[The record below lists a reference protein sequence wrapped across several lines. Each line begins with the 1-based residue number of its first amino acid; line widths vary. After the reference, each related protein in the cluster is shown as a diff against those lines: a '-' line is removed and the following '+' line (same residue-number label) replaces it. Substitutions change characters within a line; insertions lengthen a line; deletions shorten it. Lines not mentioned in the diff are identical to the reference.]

1 MGLSIG
7 RTRLR
12 IHPLALMFP
21 LTACLLGA
29 REDAMALMLGLL
41 AHEGAHLLAARC
53 LGVAVSQ
60 LRLMPIGGAIRMENP
75 YALRPSRLL
84 IVAAAGPLGSA
95 AMIVLGAAL
104 AHWGL
109 LSSGFFMALA
119 RVNLTLLLFNLLPSL
134 PLDGGRMLYAVLC
147 PRIGPERAVNVG
159 IWSGRAVALGLLD
172 FAVWSALRLGRL
184 NLSLVFAAVFMLAS
198 GSQEREALSGVP
210 ARAMLDRL
218 RPVHSPRPARVWA
231 VGTDCEAREALRMA
245 RPDVLTLYAVYDDS
259 RLSSITDDRRLLEAA
274 LEHGLKTTVGEA
286 TARRPLP
293 GRAS

>member
-21 LTACLLGA
+21 VTACLLGA
-29 REDAMALMLGLL
+29 RQDAMALMVGLL
-41 AHEGAHLLAARC
+41 AHEGSHLLAARC
-53 LGVAVSQ
+53 LGVDVSQ
-60 LRLMPIGGAIRMENP
+60 LQLMPIGGSIQMENP

-84 IVAAAGPLGSA
+84 IVAAAGPLGNA
-95 AMIVLGAAL
+95 LATVLGAAL

-109 LSSGFFMALA
+109 LSPDFFMALT
-119 RVNLTLLLFNLLPSL
+119 RVNLALMLFNLLLAL

-159 IWSGRAVALGLLD
+159 IWSGRAVAFGLLG

-184 NLSLVFAAVFMLAS
+184 NLSPVFAAVFMLAS
-198 GSQEREALSGVP
+198 VPREREALSGVP

-218 RPVHSPRPARVWA
+218 RPVHGPRPTRVWA
-231 VGTDCEAREALRMA
+231 VGADCEAREALRMA
-245 RPDVLTLYAVYDDS
+245 RPDALTLYAVYDDS

-274 LEHGLKTTVGEA
+274 LERGIQTTVGEA

>member
-12 IHPLALMFP
+12 VHPLSLLFP

-29 REDAMALMLGLL
+29 GQDAAALSLGLL

-53 LGVAVSQ
+53 LGVGVSQ
-60 LRLMPIGGAIRMENP
+60 LQIMPIGGAMQMENP
-75 YALRPSRLL
+75 YAIRPSRLL
-84 IVAAAGPLGSA
+84 VVAAAGPLGSA
-95 AMIVLGAAL
+95 SVIVLGAAL

-109 LSSGFFMALA
+109 LSPGFFMDLT
-119 RVNLTLLLFNLLPSL
+119 RVNLALLLFNLLPVL

-147 PRIGPERAVNVG
+147 PRIGSERAVNAG
-159 IWSGRAVALGLLD
+159 ILSGRAASFVLLG
-172 FAVWSALRLGRL
+172 FAVWSALHLGRL
-184 NLSLVFAAVFMLAS
+184 NLSPVFAAVFMLAS
-198 GSQEREALSGVP
+198 GPQEREALSGVP
-210 ARAMLDRL
+210 ARAMLDSL
-218 RPVHSPRPARVWA
+218 RPVHRPMPARVWA
-231 VGTDCEAREALRMA
+231 VGSDCETREALRMA
-245 RPDVLTLYAVYDDS
+245 RPDILTLYAVYEDS

-274 LEHGLKTTVGEA
+274 LERGMKATVGEA

>member
-21 LTACLLGA
+21 VTACLLGA
-29 REDAMALMLGLL
+29 RQDAMALMVGLL

-53 LGVAVSQ
+53 LGVDVSQ
-60 LRLMPIGGAIRMENP
+60 LQLMPIGGAIQMENP

-84 IVAAAGPLGSA
+84 IVAAAGPLGNA
-95 AMIVLGAAL
+95 LAIVLGAAL

-109 LSSGFFMALA
+109 LSPDSLMAFT
-119 RVNLTLLLFNLLPSL
+119 RVNLALLLFNLLPAL

-147 PRIGPERAVNVG
+147 PRVGPERAVNVG
-159 IWSGRAVALGLLD
+159 IWSGRAVALGLLG

-184 NLSLVFAAVFMLAS
+184 NLSPVFAAVFMLAS
-198 GSQEREALSGVP
+198 VPREREALSGVP

-218 RPVHSPRPARVWA
+218 RPVHGPRPTRVWA
-231 VGTDCEAREALRMA
+231 VGADCEAREALRMA
-245 RPDVLTLYAVYDDS
+245 RPDTLTLYAVYDGS

-274 LEHGLKTTVGEA
+274 LERGIQTTVGEA